1 MVWYSQNFP
10 SVFISL
16 VLKRISFFFSN
27 LGLDLY
33 ICNIVNYANYRK
45 DEIK

>member
-1 MVWYSQNFP
+1 MVWYSHNFP

-16 VLKRISFFFSN
+16 LLSGLVFFSN

-33 ICNIVNYANYRK
+33 IFNIVNYANYRK